1 MFKHI
6 YQIYVYQ
13 HTYVFLKLISM
24 DNYGIYIEKIF
35 FFWFQSEDHVDPLHS
50 NDKTVTVHCLWD
62 NPQLHSE
69 IGPPMYL
76 IWKQN
81 QPSSP
86 LLKALLT
93 DQTCL
98 SRK

>member
-1 MFKHI
+1 MFSSSFDIINNK
-6 YQIYVYQ
+6 
-13 HTYVFLKLISM
+13 K
-24 DNYGIYIEKIF
+24 NIF
-35 FFWFQSEDHVDPLHS
+35 FVFQTEDHEDPLRN
-50 NDKTVTVHCLWD
+50 NDKTVSVHCLWD

-69 IGPPMYL
+69 KGLPMYL

-98 SRK
+98 SRT